1 MIVTHHR
8 QKLINAII
16 YFVKKTKYCGK
27 TKLLKLLYFL
37 DFWHF
42 KETGKSVTG
51 LNYAAWEFGPVPV
64 DLYNELTKKMSPDL
78 KRVVSVDLQG
88 DFHQIKPLK
97 NFDLKYMTKR
107 EKRLLNEIVE
117 IFKDTKAEQMIESTH
132 LPQSPWD
139 TTIKQTGMKGH
150 INYLLALDNNSNS
163 LQYDEV
169 IHRQNERQEMYRE
182 FGIEK

>member
-1 MIVTHHR
+1 
-8 QKLINAII
+8 
-16 YFVKKTKYCGK
+16 
-27 TKLLKLLYFL
+27 
-37 DFWHF
+37 
-42 KETGKSVTG
+42 
-51 LNYAAWEFGPVPV
+51 
-64 DLYNELTKKMSPDL
+64 
-78 KRVVSVDLQG
+78 
-88 DFHQIKPLK
+88 
-97 NFDLKYMTKR
+97 MTKR

-132 LPQSPWD
+132 LSQSPWD